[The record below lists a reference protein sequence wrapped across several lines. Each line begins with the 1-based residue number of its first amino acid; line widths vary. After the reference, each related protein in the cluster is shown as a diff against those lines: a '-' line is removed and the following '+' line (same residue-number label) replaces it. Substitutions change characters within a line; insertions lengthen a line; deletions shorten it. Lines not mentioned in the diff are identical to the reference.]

1 MHMLEIEYIY
11 YICQMSLSVNS
22 QLLKLYNQY
31 TDPDMHECSDL
42 RFSDNELDSFLI
54 EIIDSAEYWIDIE
67 NAKRIDALIAN
78 YYRLADLIRYMH
90 RIEYLMQQHSL
101 MYEEIY
107 SHNHKLSDY
116 QLEDSMLVSFVID
129 SSQNSCHIT
138 LENVLCYNDKRI
150 DKSNPVNSCTLVIK
164 FLNTKKI
171 DMNGQLNIAV
181 PYANAVYKWY
191 RMETESD
198 LYDFSLLVL
207 VGHRQFLLQIL
218 HSDIEVQ
225 QLAYEMNR
233 IDS

>member
-1 MHMLEIEYIY
+1 MDG
-11 YICQMSLSVNS
+11 C
-22 QLLKLYNQY
+22 
-31 TDPDMHECSDL
+31 TDF
-42 RFSDNELDSFLI
+42 RFTDNELNGFLI
-54 EIIDSAEYWIDIE
+54 ELIESADNNWNSIE
-67 NAKRIDALIAN
+67 NKKHLKSLIAN

-90 RIEYLMQQHSL
+90 RIDFLVQQHNL

-107 SHNHKLSDY
+107 SYNHKLTGY

-129 SSQNSCHIT
+129 SSNNSCHIT

-150 DKSNPVNSCTLVIK
+150 DKSNPVDSCTLVIK

-171 DMNGQLNIAV
+171 DMNGQLNIEV

-191 RMETESD
+191 RMETESN

-207 VGHRQFLLQIL
+207 VGHRKFLLQIL

-225 QLAYEMNR
+225 QLAYER
-233 IDS
+233 IRSNL